1 VLYGALVVLGA
12 SLVDL
17 DHVVAAQSL
26 SFHRLETM
34 PARPDS
40 HALLAATGFAVIA
53 WAITRRRLLA
63 WSIFAVTVAHLLSD
77 AVGGGTPLLYPFS
90 EAGAIPWLVLP
101 GGIALLFAL
110 SALMS
115 RSLLDLRPASQHSRR
130 EAGRFVSRA
139 RPVAARRPV
148 APHRER
154 LVERP
159 ARTRA

>member
-1 VLYGALVVLGA
+1 VLYGALAVLGA
-12 SLVDL
+12 SLVDI

-34 PARPDS
+34 PLRPDS
-40 HALLAATGFAVIA
+40 HALLVATAFAAIA
-53 WAITRRRLLA
+53 WVITRRRLMA

-90 EAGAIPWLVLP
+90 RADAIPWLVLP

-115 RSLLDLRPASQHSRR
+115 RSLLDLPPASQHSRM
-130 EAGRFVSRA
+130 EAGRFVWRA
-139 RPVAARRPV
+139 RPVAARRRV
-148 APHRER
+148 APHEER
-154 LVERP
+154 VLEKP
-159 ARTRA
+159 ARSGV